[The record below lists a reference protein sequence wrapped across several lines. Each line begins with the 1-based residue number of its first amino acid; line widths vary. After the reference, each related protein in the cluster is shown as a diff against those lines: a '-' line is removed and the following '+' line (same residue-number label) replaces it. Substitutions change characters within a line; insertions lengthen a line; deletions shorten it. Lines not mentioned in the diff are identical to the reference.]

1 MIILER
7 DITKINKD
15 ALNGSQVT
23 TGASNELSNSI
34 EDLQKQ
40 LDELLSSNKDV
51 IDTKSKVRI
60 QDLKKDQKF
69 YGTITTTVKD
79 KETGKKVRTQIT
91 SIFKVIDNKAN
102 SDRLMVQDTQ
112 DDKIYNTSRRG
123 TKFRSMSESTKD
135 AIKRK
140 QIEQE
145 IEQKKKEEKIM
156 KELGIQFSSSDTPS
170 RLRRTIEAG
179 IKNIWLCGPAGS
191 GNNCRLYE

>member
-40 LDELLSSNKDV
+40 LDELLSSTKDV

-112 DDKIYNTSRRG
+112 DYKIYNTSRRG
-123 TKFRSMSESTKD
+123 TKFRSMLESAED

-156 KELGIQFSSSDTPS
+156 KELGIQFETEEGENLESV
-170 RLRRTIEAG
+170 L
-179 IKNIWLCGPAGS
+179 KL
-191 GNNCRLYE
+191 